1 MTIDIW
7 SIVRRWSSRS
17 KDEMKGQERMKED
30 DDDEDQRRLQ
40 IMTGTSTSYIH
51 VPF

>member
-1 MTIDIW
+1 
-7 SIVRRWSSRS
+7 
-17 KDEMKGQERMKED
+17 MKGQERMKE

-40 IMTGTSTSYIH
+40 IMTDMSTSYIH